1 MTKADS
7 TRGSGTRRLGFTS
20 LDDEVRIDDL
30 PVCGRI
36 PAWLSGTVVRV
47 TPAQFDIGGRSVGH
61 WFDGLGIL
69 NAFSFDGGTVS
80 YASRLQ
86 DTEAHRA
93 ARRGRYHPG
102 VSMATDPCRFLGRRL
117 SMVFDRSELG
127 TPNVNVARLGDRYL
141 ATTESSAPL
150 EFDPETLATRGFVD
164 LGDSIRDFHG
174 SFAHPHFDRD
184 TGDMITYITRISVP
198 NQHRIVAIEPNT
210 FRRRQIATV
219 PASVNPS
226 YMHSFALTENYIV
239 LTMQP
244 LSYSLPRIL
253 RSGKFQD
260 GYRWHPERGTEF
272 AVIDRHT
279 GRLRG
284 RYPAEPFFYWH
295 HANAFEQDDEIVLDV
310 VASDGP
316 ESVWDLDLAKLR
328 DPDHRPAFYGN
339 LRRYRIPLR
348 GGRAEG
354 TTVSDLRMEFPQFNY
369 DRNQG
374 REYQFVYGI
383 SYSGAESDWFDQIVK
398 IDLADGSAKTWREE
412 GCYPS
417 EPMFAQ
423 SPDAEREDAGVVLN
437 IVLDSRAGRSFL
449 LVLDG
454 ATFEELGR
462 AEVPHHIPFNFHQ
475 QYFA

>member
-1 MTKADS
+1 MSNAEPTTA
-7 TRGSGTRRLGFTS
+7 TGTRRLGFTS
-20 LDDEVRIDDL
+20 TDYETRVDEL
-30 PVCGRI
+30 PVRGQI
-36 PAWLSGTVVRV
+36 PSWLTGSVIRV
-47 TPAQFDIGGRSVGH
+47 TPAQFDIGGGSVGH
-61 WFDGLGIL
+61 WFDGLGML
-69 NAFSFDGGTVS
+69 NAFSFSSGTVS

-93 ARRGRYHPG
+93 ARRGRYYPG
-102 VSMATDPCRFLGRRL
+102 VSMATDPCRYLGQRL
-117 SMVFDRSELG
+117 TMVFDRSELG

-141 ATTESSAPL
+141 AATESSAPL
-150 EFDPETLATRGFVD
+150 EFDPDSLETRGFVD
-164 LGDSIRDFHG
+164 LRDSIRDFHG
-174 SFAHPHFDRD
+174 SFAHPHFDLD
-184 TGDMITYITRISVP
+184 TGEMLTYITRISAP

-210 FRRRQIATV
+210 LKRRQIATV
-219 PASVNPS
+219 PATRNPS
-226 YMHSFALTENYIV
+226 YMHSFALTENFIV

-244 LSYSLPRIL
+244 LSYSLPDIL

-260 GYRWHPERGTEF
+260 GYRWHPERGTHF
-272 AVIDRHT
+272 AVIDRRT
-279 GRLRG
+279 GRLLG
-284 RYPAEPFFYWH
+284 RHQAEPFFYWH
-295 HANAFEQDDEIVLDV
+295 HANAFEQDGEIVLDV
-310 VASDGP
+310 VASDSP

-328 DPDHRPAFYGN
+328 DPAHRPAFYGN

-348 GGRAEG
+348 GGPAWG

-369 DRNQG
+369 GANQG
-374 REYQFVYGI
+374 RDYRFVYGI
-383 SYSGAESDWFDQIVK
+383 AYRGTESDWFDQIVK
-398 IDLADGSAKTWREE
+398 IDVGDGSAKTWHEE

-423 SPDAEREDAGVVLN
+423 APGGDGEDAGVVLN

-454 ATFEELGR
+454 ATFQELGR